1 MGSWETEVTVT
12 AMAATKTKAPWM
24 MTTEDPMRDSG
35 EARPRS
41 WMVAGKGRKSSWEKW
56 NLEIMS
62 SKLTRNDEALRPI
75 FASFDVLS
83 IRSTIENGI
92 ERLRVGCQFTRS
104 VEIERF
110 HGRYR
115 WVEIYFH
122 AASHIPYLYIG
133 INTLRLIDLSDINHA
148 LRRMSNDGAQVRRM
162 RRCFT

>member
-1 MGSWETEVTVT
+1 MQHEIQSCQQDQDIQFITCEGTVSC
-12 AMAATKTKAPWM
+12 AQIGNAVRKKT
-24 MTTEDPMRDSG
+24 
-35 EARPRS
+35 
-41 WMVAGKGRKSSWEKW
+41 
-56 NLEIMS
+56 
-62 SKLTRNDEALRPI
+62 SKQIHHNFKTNIWYGIQTRNDEVLRPV
-75 FASFDVLS
+75 FASFEVLS
-83 IRSTIENGI
+83 IRLTIENGI